1 MSIEQRDTAAD
12 TPFGHHLVHHEDDVR
27 TGEQLDYQQQLG
39 TSTAQEV
46 LGPCGG
52 DEVPEDL
59 GDRLEDDHYDDQQL
73 EDRLIAGLV
82 LTLGEV

>member
-1 MSIEQRDTAAD
+1 MKMMYEPANNWTISSSLAPALPRRDSA
-12 TPFGHHLVHHEDDVR
+12 
-27 TGEQLDYQQQLG
+27 
-39 TSTAQEV
+39 

-59 GDRLEDDHYDDQQL
+59 GDRLEDDHYDDQKL
-73 EDRLIAGLV
+73 EDRLIARLV

>member
-1 MSIEQRDTAAD
+1 MKMMYEPANSWTI
-12 TPFGHHLVHHEDDVR
+12 
-27 TGEQLDYQQQLG
+27 
-39 TSTAQEV
+39 SQEV